1 VANKA
6 KITTVKKAFHS
17 DLSSSVTLFAAIKPF
32 TDKSKTYDAIQGWE
46 PLHHA
51 QAMRVVALAFMNIVA
66 AWEEFVQSTFIR
78 YMAGATSGNGYRPKL
93 RVGPCSSLRHAGQIL
108 TRRTDFDFESDFI
121 SWSSW
126 GEVTNRAALFFEEG
140 RPFSS
145 IVERD
150 KQRLKDAV
158 TIRNRVAHA
167 SGKSRAEFIK
177 VAKLHLG
184 LQLRSKLR
192 QGYTVGQL
200 LLEQPRT
207 FGPSGANS
215 YFEAYVE
222 FFTRL
227 SDILAP

>member
-1 VANKA
+1 MANKA
-6 KITTVKKAFHS
+6 KITTVKQALIG
-17 DLSSSVTLFAAIKPF
+17 DLSSSATLFAAILPF
-32 TDKSKTYDAIQGWE
+32 ADKSKTYEAIKGWE

-51 QAMRVVALAFMNIVA
+51 QAMRVVALAFMNIVT

-78 YMAGATSGNGYRPKL
+78 YMAGAASGSGYRPRL

-108 TRRTDFDFESDFI
+108 TRKSDFDFESDFI

-126 GEVTNRAALFFEEG
+126 GEVTNRAALFFEDG

-145 IVERD
+145 VIERD
-150 KQRLKDAV
+150 RQRLKSAV

-167 SGKSRAEFIK
+167 SSKARAEFIK

-184 LQLRSKLR
+184 RPPQSKLR

-207 FGPSGANS
+207 FSTTGAT

-222 FFTRL
+222 LFTHL
-227 SDILAP
+227 SDVIAP

>member
-1 VANKA
+1 MAKQP
-6 KITTVKKAFHS
+6 KITTVKKTFHS
-17 DLSSSVTLFAAIKPF
+17 DLSSSATLFAAILPF
-32 TDKSKTYDAIQGWE
+32 TDKGKTYDAIQGWE

-51 QAMRVVALAFMNIVA
+51 QAMRVVALAFMNTVA

-78 YMAGATSGNGYRPKL
+78 YMAGAASGNGYRPRL

-121 SWSSW
+121 TWSSW
-126 GEVTNRAALFFEEG
+126 GEVMNRATLFFEEG

-145 IVERD
+145 VIERD
-150 KQRLKDAV
+150 RQRLKDAV

-167 SGKSRAEFIK
+167 SSKSRAEFIK

-184 LQLRSKLR
+184 QQPRSKLR

-200 LLEQPRT
+200 LLEQPKSFSSSSAR
-207 FGPSGANS
+207 S

-222 FFTRL
+222 FFIRL
-227 SDILAP
+227 SDIIAP